1 MNCRRFLALLAGLPA
16 LGLGLAHA
24 QQETPSQLM
33 RRAVDA
39 FFAANM
45 RESVELFDQLLKLE
59 PALKPELWQ
68 RGLALYLAG
77 DYQAG
82 RDQFEVHQGFN
93 SHDVENAVWHFLCVA
108 RLDGV
113 DKARQAL
120 IPIEGDSRVPMREVY
135 ELFAG
140 RGSVKAVLEAAVQGV
155 SGTPTQRNQL
165 CYAHLYLGLYH
176 EAIGEQAKARE
187 HMLKAAQDYRMEHY
201 MGRCAEVHVR
211 LRGWDKP
218 SQVEGKAAAKPV
230 EVKP

>member
-140 RGSVKAVLEAAVQGV
+140 RGSVKARQPSAISSAMRTSTLGSITRPSASRPRPASTCSRRHRITAWSITWAAARRFMCACGD
-155 SGTPTQRNQL
+155 GTNHR
-165 CYAHLYLGLYH
+165 
-176 EAIGEQAKARE
+176 
-187 HMLKAAQDYRMEHY
+187 
-201 MGRCAEVHVR
+201 R
-211 LRGWDKP
+211 LRARLRQNPWR
-218 SQVEGKAAAKPV
+218 
-230 EVKP
+230 